1 MIQRVQTLWMALTV
15 ALVCVAALMPAVKF
29 SMGGADF
36 SLMSYG
42 MVTGGSGGSV
52 LVFGGA
58 ETTSGVITS
67 TLSVCVAVML
77 ALAALVPFVAIFL
90 FKKRQLQARLLGAEF
105 ALLLGAVGL
114 MAWYIVSTLRSVI
127 ATSSDNY
134 FLSFFPAL
142 LIVAMVANWA
152 ALRGVLRDE
161 MIVRAADRIR

>member
-15 ALVCVAALMPAVKF
+15 ALVCVAALMPAVTF
-29 SMGGADF
+29 SMGGAEF
-36 SLMSYG
+36 RLMSYG
-42 MVTGGSGGSV
+42 MVAGGSGGAV
-52 LVFGGA
+52 LVLAGEEAAGGVV
-58 ETTSGVITS
+58 TSM
-67 TLSVCVAVML
+67 LSVCVAVML

-90 FKKRQLQARLLGAEF
+90 FKRRQLQARLLGAEF
-105 ALLLGAVGL
+105 ALLLGAAGL
-114 MAWYIVSTLRSVI
+114 MAWYIVSTLRNVV

-142 LIVAMVANWA
+142 LVVALVTNWA